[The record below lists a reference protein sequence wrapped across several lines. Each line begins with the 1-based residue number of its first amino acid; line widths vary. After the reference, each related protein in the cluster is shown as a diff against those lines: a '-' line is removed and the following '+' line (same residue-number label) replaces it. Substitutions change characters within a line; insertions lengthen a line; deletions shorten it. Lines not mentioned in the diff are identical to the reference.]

1 MGVMFLKTTV
11 TFSDNERDRELVRK
25 IDKFKENEKISRI
38 EAVRRL
44 LDIALAV
51 KNVMNGKEK

>member
-1 MGVMFLKTTV
+1 MFLKTTV

-25 IDKFKENEKISRI
+25 IDKFKKNEKISRI